1 MLSSPTRSLPYCLGG
16 LKTIHGRYVVDGRL
30 FVGREEQTEEP
41 PHGHDPI
48 VLAATHDMTVL
59 SIIGRSRTSLGL
71 AATSRRNHPSQPSQ
85 LSQPAL
91 DATAVETSAFR
102 ETRNPKGVIQ
112 FRTHEHPRE
121 RGGRL
126 FHSLGVG
133 ITELLER
140 CIVRQGS
147 LCIIEPV
154 QADWGGFPTATL
166 LMLLGVPAPGA
177 AAALAEAFAPLD
189 RQESLRRQMK
199 LTELLTEMEQTYG
212 SSVRFA
218 LAHGSD
224 ASLLGNLRFCYL
236 AR

>member
-30 FVGREEQTEEP
+30 FVDTEEQPEEP
-41 PHGHDPI
+41 SHGHDPI

-71 AATSRRNHPSQPSQ
+71 AATSRRNHPSQP
-85 LSQPAL
+85 AF
-91 DATAVETSAFR
+91 DATAMETSAFR
-102 ETRNPKGVIQ
+102 ETRNPSGVIQ

-133 ITELLER
+133 ITALLER